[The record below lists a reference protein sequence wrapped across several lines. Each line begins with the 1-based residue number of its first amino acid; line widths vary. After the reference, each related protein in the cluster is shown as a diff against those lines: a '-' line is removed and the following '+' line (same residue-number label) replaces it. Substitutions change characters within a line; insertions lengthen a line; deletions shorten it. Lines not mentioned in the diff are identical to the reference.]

1 MLKSRSTIAFTT
13 VLLLVVAN
21 REVHSLQR
29 FNRWN
34 MNLNI
39 FGGAKSTSTAPSTP
53 IMVKGSSLPS
63 WEDLSSR
70 ARSTETGKRMESELA
85 LREQGAGIP
94 HTDAKTRLF
103 GTTGEP
109 RVLYYRDTAAWYV
122 LVWILRSY
130 HLT

>member
-1 MLKSRSTIAFTT
+1 MLKNRSTAITT
-13 VLLLVVAN
+13 VLLLVVAT

-39 FGGAKSTSTAPSTP
+39 FGGAKSTSSASSPP
-53 IMVKGSSLPS
+53 MVKGSSLPS
-63 WEDLSSR
+63 WEDLNSRSR
-70 ARSTETGKRMESELA
+70 ATDTGKRMESELT
-85 LREQGAGIP
+85 LREQGAGTP

-109 RVLYYRDTAAWYV
+109 RVLYYRDTAAW
-122 LVWILRSY
+122 
-130 HLT
+130 